1 MKEAPNLGRKT
12 THMIKITVNTAVYEA
27 LHQAFPKASSAQRAL
42 NKYISVLETMLFQAL
57 QHGRTPQQRKLDCYA
72 LSLYRLATKGGQIG
86 TDRIR
91 LHKWLNDNNLALVQT
106 VDIGSNLKGKL
117 SEVKLTPLVTMTN
130 TLLIKDNILN
140 NQTSDQEI
148 DIYLRGSDTSN
159 QELCELLYPDFK
171 ADWTDAELL
180 AVFDPVRVDVESLK
194 NYIVWLNTEAKYLT
208 VDKKNHALRQARIV
222 LAVSQVFNGL
232 YFQRKKSSEFGRN
245 YYEGVSVQNV
255 NKELRRAML
264 GNCWEYDI
272 RSSVIAWKMGFAR
285 DCLST
290 LGSEQTVREA
300 FPATTCFLEDK
311 TDFMSTVRYFTFDAS
326 SPVLDKDYQLKR
338 LKEAFTAISFGARL
352 TSHGWQISPGNW
364 LNPALVE
371 IIKNPDDR
379 KRFLANS
386 TVRAFIQEQNM
397 LDDYL
402 YGQVKIQHPE
412 LLTRSVL
419 QTHSGRPSKAKV
431 LAYLYQ
437 HAETAVM
444 DVVREVAHAKG
455 RTPIANVHDAI
466 FFEHRLGLDLKCE
479 IEYQMQERTGN
490 FYWHLTPKE
499 LKRYEPRLLD
509 VKREEQAHRARIAQ
523 EEAAAKGFTINCFV
537 CVDESEWSSMSSPSK
552 ASGYQ
557 ESGCP
562 SPWSENKLTTP
573 VTTNGV

>member
-1 MKEAPNLGRKT
+1 VKEAPNLERKA

-57 QHGRTPQQRKLDCYA
+57 QHGCTPQQRKLDCYA
-72 LSLYRLATKGGQIG
+72 LSLYRLATRGGQIG
-86 TDRIR
+86 PDRIR

-130 TLLIKDNILN
+130 TLQIQDDILN

-148 DIYLRGSDTSN
+148 DIYLRGSDASN

-222 LAVSQVFNGL
+222 LAASQVFNGL
-232 YFQRKKSSEFGRN
+232 YFQRKKPSVFGRN

-300 FPATTCFLEDK
+300 FPTTTCFLEDK
-311 TDFMSTVRYFTFDAS
+311 KDFMGTVRHFTFDAS

-352 TSHGWQISPGNW
+352 TSHGWQISPGYW

-386 TVRAFIQEQNM
+386 TVRAFVQEQNT
-397 LDDYL
+397 LDAYL

-412 LLTRSVL
+412 LLTMSVL

-437 HAETAVM
+437 HAETFVM

-466 FFEHRLGLDLKCE
+466 FFEHRLGVDLKCE

-490 FYWHLTPKE
+490 PYWHLTPKE

-523 EEAAAKGFTINCFV
+523 EEAAAKGFKINRFV
-537 CVDESEWSSMSSPSK
+537 YVDESEWSSMSSPSK
-552 ASGYQ
+552 ASGFQ
-557 ESGCP
+557 
-562 SPWSENKLTTP
+562 
-573 VTTNGV
+573 

>member
-1 MKEAPNLGRKT
+1 
-12 THMIKITVNTAVYEA
+12 MIKITVNTAVYEA

-42 NKYISVLETMLFQAL
+42 NKYISLLENLLFQAL
-57 QHGRTPQQRKLDCYA
+57 QHGRTPQQCKLDSYA

-86 TDRIR
+86 PDCIR

-106 VDIGSNLKGKL
+106 VDKGSNLKGKL

-130 TLLIKDNILN
+130 TLEIKDNILN

-148 DIYLRGSDTSN
+148 DIYLRGSDASN
-159 QELCELLYPDFK
+159 QALCELLYPDFK
-171 ADWTDAELL
+171 LDWTDAELL
-180 AVFDPVRVDVESLK
+180 EVFDPVPVDVESLK

-208 VDKKNHALRQARIV
+208 RDQKDHALRQARIV

-232 YFQRKKSSEFGRN
+232 YFQRKKPSEFGRN

-285 DCLST
+285 DCLT
-290 LGSEQTVREA
+290 AQGSEQSVREA

-311 TDFMSTVRYFTFDAS
+311 TDFMNTVRYFTYTPT
-326 SPVLDKDYQLKR
+326 SPILDKDYQAKR

-386 TVRAFIQEQNM
+386 TVRAFIKEQNM

-412 LLTRSVL
+412 LLSMSVL
-419 QTHSGRPSKAKV
+419 QTHSGRSSKAKV

-437 HAETAVM
+437 HAETSVM
-444 DVVREVAHAKG
+444 NVVREVAHAKA

-466 FFEHRLGLDLKCE
+466 FFAHRLGLDLKCE

-490 FYWHLTPKE
+490 PYWRLAPKE

-523 EEAAAKGFTINCFV
+523 EEAAAKGFMINRFV
-537 CVDESEWSSMSSPSK
+537 CIDESEWSSMSSPSK

-557 ESGCP
+557 ETGCP
-562 SPWSENKLTTP
+562 SQRSENKLTTP

>member
-1 MKEAPNLGRKT
+1 
-12 THMIKITVNTAVYEA
+12 MIKITVNTAVYEA

-42 NKYISVLETMLFQAL
+42 NKYISLLENLLFQAL
-57 QHGRTPQQRKLDCYA
+57 QHGRTPQQSKLDSYA

-86 TDRIR
+86 PDCIR

-106 VDIGSNLKGKL
+106 VDKGSNLKGKL

-130 TLLIKDNILN
+130 TLEIKDNILN

-148 DIYLRGSDTSN
+148 DIYLRGSDASN
-159 QELCELLYPDFK
+159 QALCELLYPDFK
-171 ADWTDAELL
+171 LDWTDAELL
-180 AVFDPVRVDVESLK
+180 EVFDPVPVDVESLK

-208 VDKKNHALRQARIV
+208 RDQKDHALRQARIV

-232 YFQRKKSSEFGRN
+232 YFQRKKPSEFGRN

-285 DCLST
+285 DCLT
-290 LGSEQTVREA
+290 AQGSEQSVREA

-311 TDFMSTVRYFTFDAS
+311 TDFMNTVRYFTYTPT
-326 SPVLDKDYQLKR
+326 SPILDKDYQAKR

-386 TVRAFIQEQNM
+386 TVRAFIKEQNM

-412 LLTRSVL
+412 LLSMSVL
-419 QTHSGRPSKAKV
+419 QTHSGRSSKAKV

-444 DVVREVAHAKG
+444 DVVREVAHAKA

-466 FFEHRLGLDLKCE
+466 FFAHRLGLDLKCE

-490 FYWHLTPKE
+490 PYWRLAPKE
-499 LKRYEPRLLD
+499 LKRYESRLLD
-509 VKREEQAHRARIAQ
+509 VKREEQAHRTRIAQ
-523 EEAAAKGFTINCFV
+523 EEAAAKGFMINRFV
-537 CVDESEWSSMSSPSK
+537 CIDESEWSSMSSPSK

-557 ESGCP
+557 ETGCP
-562 SPWSENKLTTP
+562 SQRSENKLTTP
-573 VTTNGV
+573 VTTIGV

>member
-1 MKEAPNLGRKT
+1 MLASALFKAQIRK
-12 THMIKITVNTAVYEA
+12 HMIQITVNEAVYEA
-27 LHQAFPKASSAQRAL
+27 LHQAFPTSYNSRRVL
-42 NKYISVLETMLFQAL
+42 NKYIKVLEGLLFLSL
-57 QHGRTPQQRKLDCYA
+57 QWGLTPAQRKL
-72 LSLYRLATKGGQIG
+72 SLFPVSLKRLRNSGGQIG
-86 TDRIR
+86 PNKITM
-91 LHKWLNDNNLALVQT
+91 HKWLSDNNLALVQT
-106 VDIGSNLKGKL
+106 ADIGSNLKGKL
-117 SEVKLTPLVTMTN
+117 SEIKLTSLVTMTN
-130 TLLIKDNILN
+130 TLEIRDDILS

-180 AVFDPVRVDVESLK
+180 AVFDPVPVDIESLK
-194 NYIVWLNTEAKYLT
+194 SYIVWLHTEAKYLT

-222 LAVSQVFNGL
+222 LAVSQVFNGW
-232 YFQRKKSSEFGRN
+232 YFQRKKTSEFGRT

-285 DCLST
+285 HCLT
-290 LGSEQTVREA
+290 ALGSEQSVREA

-444 DVVREVAHAKG
+444 GVVREVAHAKG

-490 FYWHLTPKE
+490 PYWHLTPKE

-537 CVDESEWSSMSSPSK
+537 CVDESEWSSMSSPSN

-557 ESGCP
+557 ETGCP
-562 SPWSENKLTTP
+562 
-573 VTTNGV
+573 